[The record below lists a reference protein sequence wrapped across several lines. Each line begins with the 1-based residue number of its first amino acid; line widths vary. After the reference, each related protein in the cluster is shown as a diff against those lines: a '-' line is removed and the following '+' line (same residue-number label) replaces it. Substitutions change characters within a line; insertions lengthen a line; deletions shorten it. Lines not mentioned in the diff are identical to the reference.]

1 MKNILILTDFSENAT
16 LAAKYAILLAGKL
29 NAENISFLH
38 ANQSVEAITN
48 SPMVT
53 ITFEEI
59 HEDAVRQ
66 MKQWKSEILSDIPT
80 GTNVHFLIEHM
91 NLESGLNKV
100 IDDHN
105 IDLVVMGITGKTGWE
120 KVIIGSNAIRV
131 LENCKKPLLVI
142 PTSTHTG
149 LPDRILLATD
159 FKDVKSKLDSVLLE
173 EFLTKMAASLDV
185 INVSEGEGDFVDLRQ
200 EMKDIFS
207 LLDKFKPEFHYKT
220 NTDIAEEI
228 NLFAIE
234 HRSELIITFHQ
245 RSNWFVNLFRNS
257 ISKKLAWHTQVPLLV
272 IPVE

>member
-16 LAAKYAILLAGKL
+16 LAAKYAVLLAGKL

-38 ANQSVEAITN
+38 ANQSVEAITS

-66 MKQWKSEILSDIPT
+66 MKQWKSEILNEIPPS
-80 GTNVHFLIEHM
+80 TNVHFLIEHM

-100 IDDHN
+100 IEDHN

-142 PTSTHTG
+142 PTSTHAG
-149 LPDRILLATD
+149 LPNRILLATD
-159 FKDVKSKLDSVLLE
+159 FKDVKSKLDSILLE
-173 EFLTKMAASLDV
+173 EFLTKMSASLDV

-207 LLDKFKPEFHYKT
+207 VLDKFKPEFHYKT
-220 NTDIAEEI
+220 STDVAEEI